1 MNSSTI
7 TDNYWLIIKMMRYS
21 IEPRFRKYFKG
32 YGFLPFAKKFGNK
45 YDKKINGYCN

>member
-1 MNSSTI
+1 
-7 TDNYWLIIKMMRYS
+7 MMRYS

-45 YDKKINGYCN
+45 YGKKINGYCN